1 MPRRTKRIAQG
12 TMLVMVAISAWGLR
26 ERPVLLAVVLVAA
39 LIGVW
44 VVARIPTRTGP

>member
-1 MPRRTKRIAQG
+1 
-12 TMLVMVAISAWGLR
+12 MLVMVGISAWGLR

-44 VVARIPTRTGP
+44 VVARIPTRTGS